1 MADDESRAA
10 RQKALAEKK
19 RRLEEIKARRR
30 GGGAAPAATAT
41 ASTSTPAAASNNN
54 LDSYIDDLLK
64 TTTPGLTLAPS
75 AAASA
80 DAPPAASGG
89 DAKAATD
96 EEKGSADEGSK
107 ADTAA
112 SSPPA
117 TDSPAATTSTTA
129 AAATDAP
136 PKPKVETFEIA
147 IQCEEDDFPP
157 PSLVDEDEAE
167 DEKSSQSSDDD
178 DEKMETSTAN
188 DNQNIDSHADKHS
201 RPRSSS
207 LKATFVEPLSEEQKS
222 KMLASPPFTQFLS
235 TASKR
240 VERLLGAGE
249 ESMYGI
255 LNGSGWG
262 GSSAGG
268 EDGAGSGGGAVD
280 FSVDY
285 ANEEEEW
292 DSDEEEADGVTST
305 VGGSRKKRRSKKK
318 TKEEAYQSGG
328 FFTARATYEFPKFT
342 RGRNVTDIEWCPG
355 HKEWVLASYNAV
367 SAGGA
372 RGGAGGE
379 GDAGGTGMPSHNPST
394 RHLSPHDPSSS
405 FLQTIPSSAIPN
417 EGIVAIYNLSM
428 PSRPEHVFCAG
439 CPILNSQFHPT
450 EHPKLILGGASSG
463 QVLVWDARVGR
474 YPVQRSGALG
484 GGHDCELV
492 GMKVLGADTSGV
504 AGGGAAGGAGGS
516 LTTSKLVTA
525 SSDGKV
531 NYWSVSNL
539 REPMEHVQVNANLSC
554 LETLRG
560 SSNTEEGVVCGDER
574 GGIHTI
580 VAGTGRD
587 GSSSSKRVVKTLHPG
602 GVMGGSDPA
611 SAPALMEEDA
621 DAEELSEMG
630 HYGMV
635 TAVATRPTVP
645 QLNSPRAGNKETTSS
660 AMGMSKGF
668 LRGAG
673 GLMVTTG
680 VDWSTKLWAPA
691 YSNGGPLMSFLSN
704 SYDYMCDV
712 QWSPI
717 HPSIFATASSNGTLN
732 IWNLATSLDQPISG
746 TDGIPIDG
754 GSADDSATSR
764 QGLNRL
770 QWSADG
776 RRMAVA
782 SGDKLHV
789 LGVGEDV
796 WKSKGDEEG
805 RVMHNLVS
813 RGLIQE

>member
-30 GGGAAPAATAT
+30 QPTAAAITTAAAGGGASAGDN
-41 ASTSTPAAASNNN
+41 AASAAG

-64 TTTPGLTLAPS
+64 TSTPGLTLA
-75 AAASA
+75 
-80 DAPPAASGG
+80 
-89 DAKAATD
+89 AATETAPTGG
-96 EEKGSADEGSK
+96 EEKVANEEKEAAKESKSAE
-107 ADTAA
+107 TT
-112 SSPPA
+112 PA
-117 TDSPAATTSTTA
+117 TASTTA
-129 AAATDAP
+129 TATAPAAP
-136 PKPKVETFEIA
+136 PQPKVETFEIS
-147 IQCEEDDFPP
+147 IQCDEDDFPP
-157 PSLVDEDEAE
+157 PSLIDEDEPL
-167 DEKSSQSSDDD
+167 DEKETSSQTSNSDDD
-178 DEKMETSTAN
+178 ENTPTNDAPQRSRANSSGMLLQTTSSY
-188 DNQNIDSHADKHS
+188 DSHTDKRRVTSHHHT
-201 RPRSSS
+201 
-207 LKATFVEPLSEEQKS
+207 LAEPLSQEEKS
-222 KMLASPPFTQFLS
+222 KMVSSEPFSQFLS

-262 GSSAGG
+262 NNVG
-268 EDGAGSGGGAVD
+268 DGGSGGGVGGAVD

-292 DSDEEEADGVTST
+292 DDDDDETDGVSGT
-305 VGGSRKKRRSKKK
+305 SRKKRRSKKK

-342 RGRNVTDIEWCPG
+342 KGRNVTDIEWCPG

-367 SAGGA
+367 SSGA
-372 RGGAGGE
+372 RNAAGGE
-379 GDAGGTGMPSHNPST
+379 GEGPSSGIASHNPST

-405 FLQTIPSSAIPN
+405 FLQTSSSTIPN

-439 CPILNSQFHPT
+439 CPILHSQFHPT

-492 GMKVLGADTSGV
+492 GMKVLGAPADG
-504 AGGGAAGGAGGS
+504 AGGAGGS
-516 LTTSKLVTA
+516 ITTSKLVTA

-539 REPMEHVQVNANLSC
+539 REPVEHVQVNANLSC
-554 LETLRG
+554 LETLHGG
-560 SSNTEEGVVCGDER
+560 SNEEGVVCGDER
-574 GGIHTI
+574 GGLHAIL
-580 VAGTGRD
+580 AGTGRD
-587 GSSSSKRVVKTLHPG
+587 GTSSSSKRVVRTLHPG
-602 GVMGGSDPA
+602 GVMGSESSGA
-611 SAPALMEEDA
+611 MEEDA

-635 TAVATRPTVP
+635 TAVATRPTMP
-645 QLNSPRAGNKETTSS
+645 QLQSPRSSNKETTST
-660 AMGMSKGF
+660 MGGMSKGF
-668 LRGAG
+668 MRGAG

-691 YSNGGPLMSFLSN
+691 YSNNGPLMSFLSN

-712 QWSPI
+712 QWSPV

-732 IWNLATSLDQPISG
+732 IWNLATSLDEPISG
-746 TDGIPIDG
+746 TEGIPIDSNIAG
-754 GSADDSATSR
+754 GGDSTASR

-770 QWSADG
+770 QWSSDG

-789 LGVGEDV
+789 LGVGEEV

-805 RVMHNLVS
+805 RVMHHLLS